1 VLQVC
6 QPRQPCFK
14 LALHFDDNRLVAAM
28 VRSGRSGWYYRVLS
42 EGELGAGDRVELID
56 RPQPSFPFTRLIEFV
71 NFGRANSVELLAL
84 SRMEEATSR
93 LRQKA
98 AEKLAAE
105 PRA

>member
-1 VLQVC
+1 
-6 QPRQPCFK
+6 
-14 LALHFDDNRLVAAM
+14 M